1 LFDTC
6 VIRVPMSE
14 TRMARPNQVPESS
27 MEEILASIRKIISE
41 DEAKPS
47 VMLRPTLAPQP
58 APRPASN
65 VSRLFADE
73 PAEPVARTEEK
84 SAVESVAEA
93 MSLGSDPGEI
103 EEDVAPPA
111 AYQEEEPEP
120 EPARAPEPRRT
131 MTIEPAAAVEAALST
146 HDWRPAEPRAAHQP
160 TATQTLLSPRADAA
174 VASAFNHLAGT
185 ILATNSRTIEQMAED
200 MMRPMLKDWLDDNL
214 PPLVEKLVRE
224 EIERVSRRR

>member
-1 LFDTC
+1 
-6 VIRVPMSE
+6 
-14 TRMARPNQVPESS
+14 MARPNQVPESS

-47 VMLRPTLAPQP
+47 VMLRPTLAP
-58 APRPASN
+58 RPGSN

-93 MSLGSDPGEI
+93 MSIGSEPVEI

-111 AYQEEEPEP
+111 AYHEEEPEPEPEP